1 MFSKLVIYIHSS
13 WNWAYYIH
21 LVDSKTKAND
31 IKHCNLLAWID
42 QTFWSLCIPVCVF
55 KTLCLNRCR
64 RSMHK
69 IKQSINHI
77 SQGRKKAGLD
87 VTSEDGFRP
96 IPRLI
101 SYSGVM
107 GDAWELLCICN
118 KIRLNSMWAA
128 SLNQLCSEVFMDFQ
142 GLTKV
147 CWCNSLW
154 TQM

>member
-1 MFSKLVIYIHSS
+1 
-13 WNWAYYIH
+13 
-21 LVDSKTKAND
+21 
-31 IKHCNLLAWID
+31 
-42 QTFWSLCIPVCVF
+42 
-55 KTLCLNRCR
+55 
-64 RSMHK
+64 MHK

-118 KIRLNSMWAA
+118 KIKAEQHVS
-128 SLNQLCSEVFMDFQ
+128 CI
-142 GLTKV
+142 TKPAM
-147 CWCNSLW
+147 
-154 TQM
+154 Q